1 MPKHRL
7 MDASTEQ
14 KIRLL
19 AIAIREMETEAI
31 QGLLDHMPKA
41 LKERILN
48 QTQSSDEV
56 SDQER
61 LLAIQTIESILVP
74 QEQTLLESP
83 STSLPIQQDQ
93 SSIGWVESVEAHPL
107 EALVEVLSLE
117 RPTVIA
123 TILRSLPSQ
132 LGQSILP
139 RLQLDLAKEALDW
152 IPRLDYASTTIL
164 DAIGQEFQQ
173 QVAAI
178 ASRIQT
184 QQQGQEKLL
193 QLRSVFDEPK
203 FTNPVPVSSDSIARV
218 GEAPRPFVIPLQSVS
233 DRDGTIRLFMK
244 LDDLDLLRVLYSHPP
259 EEVRRFLAGANKS
272 LRTRIEKLTPSSGLK
287 KLRRELACAPST
299 DEKTWCA
306 IAERFTKT
314 AMEIESADSSSD
326 RYLASA

>member
-1 MPKHRL
+1 

-19 AIAIREMETEAI
+19 AIAIRGMETDAI
-31 QGLLDHMPKA
+31 QGLLDHMPIA
-41 LKERILN
+41 LSERILK
-48 QTQSSDEV
+48 QTHSIDEV

-61 LLAIQTIESILVP
+61 LAAIQTIESILVP
-74 QEQTLLESP
+74 QPPSLELP
-83 STSLPIQQDQ
+83 SSSLPIPQNQ
-93 SSIGWVESVEAHPL
+93 SSLGWVESVETQPL
-107 EALVEVLSLE
+107 EAMVEVLSLE
-117 RPTVIA
+117 RATVIA

-139 RLQLDLAKEALDW
+139 HLELDLAKEALDW
-152 IPRLDYASTTIL
+152 IPRLDYPSTPIL

-193 QLRSVFDEPK
+193 QLRSVLDEPK
-203 FTNPVPVSSDSIARV
+203 LTNPVPVSSDSIARL

-233 DRDGTIRLFMK
+233 DRDETIRLFMK

-259 EEVRRFLAGANKS
+259 EDVRRFLAGANKS

-306 IAERFTKT
+306 LAERFTKT
-314 AMEIESADSSSD
+314 AMELETADSSAD